1 MARKSIKQKSI
12 EHYDRVIEYAKKSK
26 EKNATDMLSNMLDDT
41 RESIGSKHCA
51 YCKKNDFDNLLH
63 LACLKCKLHVEKYE
77 RFNCCNGLYVKMT
90 DSKTTKTFIKRA
102 EAVKQYIID
111 NG

>member
-26 EKNATDMLSNMLDDT
+26 EKNAIEMMGNMFWDID
-41 RESIGSKHCA
+41 EAIGSGSCA
-51 YCKKNDFDNLLH
+51 YCKKHDFEKSSYI
-63 LACLKCKLHVEKYE
+63 ACLKCKLHVEKDGE
-77 RFNCCNGLYVKMT
+77 FNCCNGLYVKMA